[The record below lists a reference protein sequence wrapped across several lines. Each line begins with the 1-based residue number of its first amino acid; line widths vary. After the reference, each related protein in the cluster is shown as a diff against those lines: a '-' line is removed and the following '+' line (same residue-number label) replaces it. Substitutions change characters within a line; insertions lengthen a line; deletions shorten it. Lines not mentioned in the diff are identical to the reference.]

1 MKKITLGLIFGSLLA
16 LGGSNAAAA
25 PLEQSFESGTA
36 GETYRLEDWAA
47 ADWVTPW
54 MLGDERSQI
63 DDKISRSGDKSLRIY
78 YPRGQYNP
86 ADSGYLAPFQLTPA
100 DEYYVSFWA
109 RFSEDFSWGTRR
121 SEGKLGI
128 GLAGGGACSGGQ
140 TCTGDNGFSSR
151 LIWREAGQAAVY
163 YYSMDNPDR
172 YGNVV
177 YLTDPSGGPVH
188 YPRGEWF
195 HIIQRLK
202 VNTVTNGQAHPDGEI
217 EIWYNGQA
225 AANITGLRFV
235 NNDDKVDKAYFA
247 TFYGG
252 GTREYAP
259 ERDSYIWYDD
269 VKVSSLRSDMCE
281 LELEQGVCDERT
293 RLQRLYAAIPPHW
306 AKPDLQRAIERQI
319 WDGPPAGHSFDPEAP
334 ISRADLVQLLVRA
347 LDIAPSPDVVPFS
360 DVRGLSPAQQQAI
373 AKVAAA
379 GIAGGFED
387 GSFRPQGPVTRA
399 QLAAMLARALQPPA
413 GRVPPAQLFADDK
426 TLPAWARDNVY
437 ALHDLGI
444 LKGRSGQVFD
454 PAASVTFAEAN
465 VALLRAADL
474 ARPM

>member
-1 MKKITLGLIFGSLLA
+1 MKKITLGLMLGSLLA
-16 LGGSNAAAA
+16 LGGASAAAA
-25 PLEQSFESGTA
+25 LLEQSFESGTS
-36 GETYRLEDWAA
+36 GQPYHLEDWAE

-54 MLGDERSQI
+54 VLGDERSRI
-63 DDKISRSGDKSLRIY
+63 DDGISRSGDKSLKIY
-78 YPRGQYNP
+78 YPIGQYSP
-86 ADSGYLAPFQLTPA
+86 AESGYLAPFQLTPA

-128 GLAGGGACSGGQ
+128 GLAGGAACSGGQ

-151 LIWREAGQAAVY
+151 LLWREAGQAAVY
-163 YYSMDNPDR
+163 YYSMDNPGQ
-172 YGNVV
+172 YGDVV
-177 YLTDPSGGPVH
+177 YLADSSGEPVH

-195 HIIQRLK
+195 HVIQRLK
-202 VNTVTNGQAHPDGEI
+202 VNTVTNGQAQPDGEI
-217 EIWYNGQA
+217 EVWYNGQA
-225 AANITGLRFV
+225 AAKVTGLRFV
-235 NNDDKVDKAYFA
+235 NNADKVDTAYFA

-269 VKVSSLRSDMCE
+269 VKVSQLRSDMCE

-319 WDGPPAGHSFDPEAP
+319 WDGPAAGRSFDPDAP
-334 ISRADLVQLLVRA
+334 ISRATLVQLLVRA
-347 LDIAPSPDVVPFS
+347 LDIAPSPGAVPFG

-373 AKVAAA
+373 AAVAAA

-387 GSFRPQGPVTRA
+387 GSFRP
-399 QLAAMLARALQPPA
+399 
-413 GRVPPAQLFADDK
+413 
-426 TLPAWARDNVY
+426 
-437 ALHDLGI
+437 
-444 LKGRSGQVFD
+444 
-454 PAASVTFAEAN
+454 
-465 VALLRAADL
+465 
-474 ARPM
+474 